1 MIKAYKGFNS
11 DLTCTMG
18 RGRLQ
23 YRENEWMEEP
33 EANCVRNGFHCC
45 YDPLDCLSYYGDFNK
60 SVYYVVL
67 ADGDINE
74 DGYNTKIACT
84 RIKLVKKLS
93 KEEFVAHALYYMA
106 KHPFLE
112 VNGIVEDETARGEA
126 YNGIRIVRGKNPKCA
141 APLGT
146 VVGMVKEA
154 ADSKEIT
161 DIMIYTV
168 DGINYLPDVTYFI
181 TGEEETP

>member
-1 MIKAYKGFNS
+1 MIKAYKGFNK

-18 RGRLQ
+18 SGKFQ
-23 YRENEWMEEP
+23 YHENVWMEEP
-33 EANCVRNGFHCC
+33 EANCMRNGFHCC
-45 YDPLDCLSYYGDFNK
+45 CNPLDCLSYYSDFDK

-74 DGYNTKIACT
+74 DGRDTKIACT

-93 KEEFVAHALYYMA
+93 KEEFVAHALHYMA
-106 KHPFLE
+106 VHPLLE
-112 VNGIVEDETARGEA
+112 VNVNVDNEAAWGEA
-126 YNGIRIVRGKNPKCA
+126 HNGIRIVRGKNPKCS
-141 APLGT
+141 APIGT

-161 DIMIYTV
+161 DITVYTV
-168 DGINYLPDVTYFI
+168 DGKNYLPDAAYLV
-181 TGEEETP
+181 TGEEAAL